1 MKERTEYNPET
12 GLFLWKINKGD
23 VLLYKEAGCLLNSG
37 YVQIMINGQRYMAH
51 KLAFLYM
58 TGMWPEVVDHIDGWK
73 RNNRWMNL
81 RACTHQQNQLNR
93 RVNSNSRTRVK
104 NVEVDPRN
112 GKFRVVVN
120 VNGSRKFIGS
130 YDSLEMA
137 ELVAIEARNK
147 FHGEY
152 ARHI

>member
-1 MKERTEYNPET
+1 M
-12 GLFLWKINKGD
+12 FLWKINKGG
-23 VLLYKEAGCLLNSG
+23 VIHYKEAGCLLKSG
-37 YVQIMINGQRYMAH
+37 YVQIMIDGQRYMAH
-51 KLAFLYM
+51 KLAFLYV
-58 TGMWPEVVDHIDGWK
+58 TGMWPEVVDHIDGCK
-73 RNNRWMNL
+73 PNNMWTNL
-81 RACTHQQNQLNR
+81 RVCTHQQNQLNR
-93 RVNSNSRTRVK
+93 RANSNSRTGVK

-112 GKFRVVVN
+112 GKFRVVVSI
-120 VNGSRKFIGS
+120 NGSRKFIGS